1 MVGMRSDILLSI
13 LPYITMIQAAIAAA
27 DTISVA
33 VEWIDRGQV
42 DTRALWGE
50 LRGISDKKWCY

>member
-1 MVGMRSDILLSI
+1 MGMRSDILLSI

-33 VEWIDRGQV
+33 VERIDRGSS
-42 DTRALWGE
+42 RYA
-50 LRGISDKKWCY
+50 GIMGRTEGDK